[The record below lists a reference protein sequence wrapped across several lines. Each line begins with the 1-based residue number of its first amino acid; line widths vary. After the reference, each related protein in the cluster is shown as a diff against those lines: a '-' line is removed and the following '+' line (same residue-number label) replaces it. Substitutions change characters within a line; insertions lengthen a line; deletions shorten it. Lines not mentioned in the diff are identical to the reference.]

1 MLPDAA
7 GLGVAAAV
15 VKVTGPNIGPA
26 AAGAPAAAAA
36 VTVAVQLS
44 VLGVHF
50 VLVGPAAA
58 VLQGTVEGVLLDEFV
73 EVGGGSGVAD

>member
-15 VKVTGPNIGPA
+15 VKVTGPNIGTA
-26 AAGAPAAAAA
+26 AAGAPAAA

-58 VLQGTVEGVLLDEFV
+58 VLQGTVERVLLDEFV
-73 EVGGGSGVAD
+73 GVAGGSGVAD